1 MLTPNLFPE
10 SEVPIDLEKM
20 LRNKWVIA
28 FFILPAFLVYA
39 LVLPLPILKSIYYSF
54 FEWNLVG
61 TMEFNGLR
69 NYVDLITY
77 DTIFLTALKN
87 TFIFSFG
94 CVLLQIPSGFLLAYL
109 LSTKMRGAKFF
120 RGTYFLPVIISGT
133 SIGLLWQFIYNGN
146 QGMLNAIIR
155 LFGDESFNKEWLS
168 DPVFAIYGV
177 LISVSWQY
185 FGYHMVIFLAGIST
199 ISQDIE
205 ESARI
210 DGANGWQV
218 LWHITL
224 PLVKPFVIISLIL
237 AMTGSVKAFDNVI
250 ALTGGGPAH
259 ASDVLALHMYNTAF
273 HEMRYGYGSA
283 ISVVLLVL
291 NVLFTLIFSL
301 FLRERHKEV
310 NVVES

>member
-1 MLTPNLFPE
+1 M
-10 SEVPIDLEKM
+10 EKM
-20 LRNKWVIA
+20 LRSKWVIA
-28 FFILPAFLVYA
+28 FFVLPAFVIYA
-39 LVLPLPILKSIYYSF
+39 AVLPIPILKSIYYSF

-61 TMEFNGLR
+61 VKEFIGLN
-69 NYVDLITY
+69 NYSNLLAR

-94 CVLLQIPSGFLLAYL
+94 CILLQLPAGFILAYL
-109 LSTKMRGAKFF
+109 LSGKMRGTKFY
-120 RGTYFLPVIISGT
+120 RGTYFMPVIISGT

-146 QGMLNAIIR
+146 HGMLNALIQ
-155 LFGDESFNKEWLS
+155 LFGDPAFNKEWLS
-168 DPVFAIYGV
+168 DPAFAIYGV

-199 ISQDIE
+199 ISGE
-205 ESARI
+205 VVESARI
-210 DGANGWQV
+210 DGASGRQV

-224 PLVKPFVIISLIL
+224 PLVKPFLVISLVL

-250 ALTGGGPAH
+250 SLTGGGPAH

-283 ISVVLLVL
+283 ISVILFVL
-291 NVLFTLIFSL
+291 NVAFTVLFSL
-301 FLRERHKEV
+301 LLKEKGRGARAA
-310 NVVES
+310 